1 MRIQL
6 QLPEIFSFST
16 SIPVRITDLN
26 YGAHVGND
34 AILSMVHEARVQY
47 LRSLG
52 YSELNLEGAGLIM
65 ADAALV
71 YKGESFYGDVL
82 TVLVAPADLNKYGFD
97 LMYLFKNQEG
107 KEIARAKTGMMCF
120 NYETR
125 KLMGLPAEAVRRLET
140 KPL

>member
-6 QLPEIFSFST
+6 HLPEAFPFST
-16 SIPVRITDLN
+16 TIPVRITDLN

-34 AILSMVHEARVQY
+34 AILAMMHEVRVQF

-52 YSELNLEGAGLIM
+52 YSELNMEGAGLIM
-65 ADAALV
+65 ADSAIV

-82 TVLVAPADLNKYGFD
+82 TVQVAPADLNKYGFD
-97 LMYLFKNQEG
+97 LMYLFKNQEC
-107 KEIARAKTGMMCF
+107 KEIAQAKTGMLCF

-125 KLMGLPAEAVRRLET
+125 KLMSLPAEAARKLEP
-140 KPL
+140 KAP